1 MTSGSQRGTEMARVP
16 PGRRTRTSSVI
27 ASTSAW
33 MCSSTSAA
41 TMRSNSPSANGSWSA
56 SPCLMSAAAPAG
68 TSPCSF
74 MAPKTSRTFASSSAS
89 MSNATTSAP
98 RRYISNAWRPP
109 PAPMSRTRSPGSSPS
124 RSKSTVSTGALL
136 LVVGDHFFVR
146 RGDLDRHGAP
156 AEELLDALAAGRAVP
171 RLPLRVVEQ
180 GRDRGL
186 ELAHVAGG
194 DQVGAQPVGA
204 DDLRDRARV
213 GGDQGRG
220 AGHQLRGGKREALVE
235 GRHAGQLGGAHQLDE
250 LRVADTVHEV
260 DVVADRE
267 LVDELLG
274 AATGLGLGDQEELE
288 VALGAQLREGL

>member
-1 MTSGSQRGTEMARVP
+1 MTSGSQRGTVMAIVP

-56 SPCLMSAAAPAG
+56 SPCLMSAEAPAG

-74 MAPKTSRTFASSSAS
+74 IAPKISSTPASSSAS

-109 PAPMSRTRSPGSSPS
+109 PAPMSSTRSPGRRPS

-136 LVVGDHFFVR
+136 LFAPIVGDHFLVGD
-146 RGDLDRHGAP
+146 GDLRGHGPP
-156 AEELLDALAAGRAVP
+156 AEQLVHALAAGGAVP
-171 RLPLRVVEQ
+171 GATLRVVEHP
-180 GRDRGL
+180 RDGDL
-186 ELAHVAGG
+186 ELADVAGR

-204 DDLRDRARV
+204 DDLGDGPGV
-213 GGDQGRG
+213 GDDQRRG
-220 AGHQLRGGKREALVE
+220 TGHQLRGRQREALVE
-235 GRHAGQLGGAHQLDE
+235 
-250 LRVADTVHEV
+250 
-260 DVVADRE
+260 
-267 LVDELLG
+267 
-274 AATGLGLGDQEELE
+274 
-288 VALGAQLREGL
+288 